1 MKKSLEKWYIDFVR
15 KAAKKEENIDIDNSS
30 VDHAVLVIEE
40 LIRYASKNI
49 YILTDEF
56 KDKFYRL
63 LDTTLIN
70 FLKKGG
76 KIYILSYNDI
86 SNNEFLKD
94 LKNRFPKNIFVKKV
108 LKEDKPKLF
117 VEKQQK
123 YINFIL
129 NDKKGVR
136 YELDEKLNDLTTRAI
151 VNYGDEETHDLF
163 KQVFDKYF
171 ERGEEVKFDK
181 S

>member
-15 KAAKKEENIDIDNSS
+15 KAAKEERNVDIDNTS

-40 LIRYASKNI
+40 LINHANNKV

-56 KDKFYRL
+56 KEQFYNL
-63 LDTTLIN
+63 LQTSLMN
-70 FLKKGG
+70 FLKRGG
-76 KIYILSYNDI
+76 ELFILSYTDLSKN
-86 SNNEFLKD
+86 SFLKK
-94 LKNRFPKNIFVKKV
+94 LKELFPEKIHAKKV
-108 LKEDKPKLF
+108 LEEDKHKLF
-117 VEKQQK
+117 IEKQNK
-123 YINFIL
+123 HLNFII

-163 KQVFDKYF
+163 KKVFDKYYN
-171 ERGEEVKFDK
+171 RGQDIEL
-181 S
+181 